1 MPYGERSVENA
12 SLFHC
17 DLLLVCETVE
27 HLPKWGQTT
36 YARLN
41 DLRLLNQLLR
51 TLRTVGGTQV
61 ALSK

>member
-1 MPYGERSVENA
+1 MPCGERSVENA
-12 SLFHC
+12 SLFQFE
-17 DLLLVCETVE
+17 LLLVCETVE

-36 YARLN
+36 CARLN

-51 TLRTVGGTQV
+51 TLRTVGGAKV